1 MGEKPDEKMEE
12 EKKEAAAKEAKEA
25 EEQKKKEENE
35 EADLKKARELKE
47 AEEKKAKEAAEEK
60 KAEEDKKK
68 AEEKAAAD
76 EKKKA
81 EEEEKRKK
89 EDEEEKRLDA
99 EMGDAPP
106 AAELTEEEKKVYFP
120 KRDHA
125 DLTAAAL
132 ASGLSTFS
140 APTAEEGFDKVEFVW
155 DQEKAAAEYLRSWVS
170 ERKITT
176 KIEDLQPSDW
186 FKDKFADWQK
196 ALQNWQLCQKDY
208 KSDPVKMA
216 ASKKRNEK
224 YAAKLEGKDEKKEE
238 KKEEVKKDEE
248 KAAADEKKKAE
259 EEEKKRKRLKTI
271 R

>member
-1 MGEKPDEKMEE
+1 MGEGEKKEEEKPDEKMEE
-12 EKKEAAAKEAKEA
+12 EKKEAA
-25 EEQKKKEENE
+25 
-35 EADLKKARELKE
+35 
-47 AEEKKAKEAAEEK
+47 EK
-60 KAEEDKKK
+60 
-68 AEEKAAAD
+68 
-76 EKKKA
+76 
-81 EEEEKRKK
+81 EKRKK

-224 YAAKLEGKDEKKEE
+224 YAAKL
-238 KKEEVKKDEE
+238 
-248 KAAADEKKKAE
+248 
-259 EEEKKRKRLKTI
+259 
-271 R
+271 

>member
-1 MGEKPDEKMEE
+1 MG
-12 EKKEAAAKEAKEA
+12 EA

-68 AEEKAAAD
+68 AEEKAA
-76 EKKKA
+76 
-81 EEEEKRKK
+81 
-89 EDEEEKRLDA
+89 EDEKRLDA

-140 APTAEEGFDKVEFVW
+140 APAAEEGFDKVEFVW

-238 KKEEVKKDEE
+238 KKEEEKKE
-248 KAAADEKKKAE
+248 AAAKEAKEAEEQKKKE
-259 EEEKKRKRLKTI
+259 ENE
-271 R
+271 